1 MTSPAR
7 SRLVPDEM
15 FSPAL
20 AATLRDL
27 GHDVIAVAE
36 RSDLR
41 AMTDGELF
49 AWAASERR
57 WLLTEN
63 VRDFRP
69 ILLHAVVA
77 GSVQAGSVQAG
88 SVLAGSVLAGSVQAG
103 SAVIGVLFTSSRG
116 FPRSRKNLGPLTR
129 SPALSTAGS
138 GPARQMRR
146 SLKTG
151 SGLRSRTRRTGAPA
165 GTSQAGRRAA
175 YVGSDPDRRSHPSR

>member
-1 MTSPAR
+1 VISETRA
-7 SRLVPDEM
+7 RLVLDEM

-49 AWAASERR
+49 AWAGSEHR

-63 VRDFRP
+63 VRDVRP
-69 ILLHAVVA
+69 ILLHA
-77 GSVQAGSVQAG
+77 
-88 SVLAGSVLAGSVQAG
+88 VQAG
-103 SAVIGVLFTSSRG
+103 SAVIGVLFTSSRV

-129 SPALSTAGS
+129 ALDSWLRAG
-138 GPARQMRR
+138 PPD
-146 SLKTG
+146 
-151 SGLRSRTRRTGAPA
+151 APLA
-165 GTSQAGRRAA
+165 EDWFRAA
-175 YVGSDPDRRSHPSR
+175 KQDQTHRAARAD